1 MSKQPIWFC
10 LRFFILLLAMTRAS
24 SAQGQQWKHLPPT
37 PDLPK
42 PEHSATV
49 AINGVRIWYALF
61 GHGSPVI
68 LLHGGM
74 GNSNYW
80 GLQIPALAQ
89 HYQVIVLDSRGH
101 GRSTRNSR
109 PVTYHL
115 MASDVLNVMDAL
127 HVSKAALVGWSDGG
141 IIGLDLAIN
150 HPERLTKLF
159 AFGANSDTSG
169 TKDVDKDPL
178 FKDYFDRCER
188 EYQNLSPTPAEYK
201 EFLAQMQTMW
211 DAEPRFSDEQL
222 RSINVPTWIV
232 DGDRD
237 ELIKRED
244 TDRMA
249 SLIPEAGELI
259 LPQVS
264 HFALLQNPAQ
274 FNDALLH
281 FLSRH

>member
-24 SAQGQQWKHLPPT
+24 SAHGQQWQHLPPT

-101 GRSTRNSR
+101 GRSTRNSKL
-109 PVTYHL
+109 VTYHL

-159 AFGANSDTSG
+159 AFGANSDT
-169 TKDVDKDPL
+169 
-178 FKDYFDRCER
+178 
-188 EYQNLSPTPAEYK
+188 
-201 EFLAQMQTMW
+201 LAQRTW
-211 DAEPRFSDEQL
+211 TRTHSLRITSTDAKRNIKSSHRL
-222 RSINVPTWIV
+222 RRN
-232 DGDRD
+232 
-237 ELIKRED
+237 IK
-244 TDRMA
+244 
-249 SLIPEAGELI
+249 S
-259 LPQVS
+259 
-264 HFALLQNPAQ
+264 F
-274 FNDALLH
+274 
-281 FLSRH
+281 

>member
-1 MSKQPIWFC
+1 MSKQPMRFC

-24 SAQGQQWKHLPPT
+24 SAHGQQWQHLPPT

-101 GRSTRNSR
+101 GRSTRNSK

-150 HPERLTKLF
+150 HPERLTMLF

-169 TKDVDKDPL
+169 TKDVDKDAL
-178 FKDYFDRCER
+178 FKDYFDRCEK
-188 EYQNLSPTPAEYK
+188 EYQKLSPTPTEYK
-201 EFLAQMQTMW
+201 EFLAQLQPMW
-211 DAEPRFSDEQL
+211 NAEPRFSDEQL
-222 RSINVPTWIV
+222 HSIKVPTWIV

-249 SLIPEAGELI
+249 SLIPDAGELI

-264 HFALLQNPAQ
+264 HFALLQDPAQ

>member
-10 LRFFILLLAMTRAS
+10 LRFLIFLLAMTRAS
-24 SAQGQQWKHLPPT
+24 SAHGQQWKHLPPT

-49 AINGVRIWYALF
+49 AINGVRIWYALV

-101 GRSTRNSR
+101 GRCTRNSK

-188 EYQNLSPTPAEYK
+188 EYQKLSPTPAEYK
-201 EFLAQMQTMW
+201 EFLAQMQPMW

-222 RSINVPTWIV
+222 RSIKVPTWIV
-232 DGDRD
+232 EGDRD

-249 SLIPEAGELI
+249 SLIPDAGELI

-264 HFALLQNPAQ
+264 HFALLQDPAQ